1 MAQFDVHRNP
11 DPASKRQV
19 PYLLDIQA
27 DLLSGLATRVVVPLL
42 TAASIAHPLQI
53 LNPAFT
59 VEGTRVILSTPEL
72 AGIARSELGETVA
85 TLAAERDTIIAA
97 LDLLLTGA

>member
-1 MAQFDVHRNP
+1 MAQFDVHRNL

-27 DLLSGLATRVVVPLL
+27 NLLSGLASRVVVPLL
-42 TAASIAHPLQI
+42 TADSIVHPLQI

-85 TLAAERDTIIAA
+85 TLASERDTIIAA